1 MSSPGRFTGFLLCVF
16 GILAAVVLS
25 PVVTQAQNAGY
36 SSTAPGIPT
45 LTVTF
50 AIANVPD
57 ALQTV
62 PGGVSNAGAVAG
74 RYEDSSGVFHGYI
87 LQGQNLTTLDDPNGT
102 NTDANNLAPESP
114 IRVVGSYAGSTGS
127 SVGFLYEDGEY
138 TDVPGPSDAMA
149 SNATG
154 INDAGAIVGFY
165 TDSSGLTHGFL
176 LTGDGYTTLDVPG
189 ASATSA
195 TGINDKGAIVV
206 FWLDSK
212 GAYESSIYDIKTA
225 TYATID
231 VPNASDSF
239 ASDIDNAG
247 DVTYQW
253 LDSGGTSHAA
263 VLHGGIYYD
272 LSKPNIAYAYAGGIN
287 NEGEF
292 VGGYRTVSHGPIS
305 GFNATAK

>member
-1 MSSPGRFTGFLLCVF
+1 MTSPGRLTRVALWVC
-16 GILAAVVLS
+16 GILAAFVLS
-25 PVVTQAQNAGY
+25 VVTQAQNAGY
-36 SSTAPGIPT
+36 STAPGNPT
-45 LTVTF
+45 LTVKFTV
-50 AIANVPD
+50 ANVPG

-62 PGGVSNAGAVAG
+62 PGGVNNAGVVAG
-74 RYEDSSGVFHGYI
+74 RYQDSSGVFHGYI

-102 NTDANNLAPESP
+102 NTDANNLAPQSP

-127 SVGFLYEDGEY
+127 SVGFLYEGGEY
-138 TDVPGPSDAMA
+138 TDIRGPGDAIG

-165 TDSSGLTHGFL
+165 TDSSNLTHGFL
-176 LTGDGYTTLDVPG
+176 LTEDGYTTLDVPG

-195 TGINDKGAIVV
+195 TGINDKGMVVV

-212 GAYESSIYDIKTA
+212 GAYESSIYDIKTGSY
-225 TYATID
+225 TTID

-253 LDSGGTSHAA
+253 LDSGRISHAA
-263 VLHGGIYYD
+263 VLHGGVYYD
-272 LSKPNIAYAYAGGIN
+272 LFEPNIAYAYAGGIN
-287 NEGEF
+287 NDGEF
-292 VGGYRTVSHGPIS
+292 VGGYRTVSRGPIS
-305 GFNATAK
+305 GVKATAK